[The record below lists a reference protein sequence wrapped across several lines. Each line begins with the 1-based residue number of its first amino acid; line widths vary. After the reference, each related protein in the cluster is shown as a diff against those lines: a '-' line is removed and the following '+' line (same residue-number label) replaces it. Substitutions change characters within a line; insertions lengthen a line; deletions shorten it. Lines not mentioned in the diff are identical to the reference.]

1 MTTSTQK
8 FAEYLSGFEQN
19 RMSMRLGHTV
29 YVEQGKDIFA
39 EDRKTGE
46 LEKVTLEELV
56 SKPWIRE
63 NFERERTF
71 QRRKALAIGLQ
82 STHIPLHERRAYKK
96 RWGLRGNIMTNSNN
110 QTQNSAEHSINV
122 LQQIQLELKAPKS
135 KRNSFGNYNYRNCED
150 ILEAVKP
157 LLQKYNSTLIITD
170 EVQEVGSVV
179 VVTAKVIF
187 TDSNGKETVVKAHA
201 GVEISKKGM
210 DVAQTFGASS
220 SYARKYAL
228 NGLFLI
234 DDTKDYDSDE
244 YHNQVNNS
252 TARNN
257 NQQNSRQSQQAA
269 PQNNQQPAQQQ
280 PNAQQKPKRTQAQL
294 FNDALTAIKGAENK
308 EILKAAA
315 NRFKGTT
322 YEAGITNACRAR
334 ADQMGWPT
342 QSKTQQNNQPNQMRH

>member
-1 MTTSTQK
+1 
-8 FAEYLSGFEQN
+8 
-19 RMSMRLGHTV
+19 
-29 YVEQGKDIFA
+29 
-39 EDRKTGE
+39 
-46 LEKVTLEELV
+46 
-56 SKPWIRE
+56 
-63 NFERERTF
+63 
-71 QRRKALAIGLQ
+71 
-82 STHIPLHERRAYKK
+82 
-96 RWGLRGNIMTNSNN
+96 MTNSNN
-110 QTQNSAEHSINV
+110 QIQNPAEHSINV

-187 TDSNGKETVVKAHA
+187 TDFNGKETVVKAHA

-244 YHNQVNNS
+244 YHNQVNNNG
-252 TARNN
+252 ARNN
-257 NQQNSRQSQQAA
+257 NQQNNRQSHQANNQQNNHAQN
-269 PQNNQQPAQQQ
+269 QNNQQPAQQQ
-280 PNAQQKPKRTQAQL
+280 ANTQQKPKRTQAQL
-294 FNDALTAIKGAENK
+294 FNDALAAIKIAENK
-308 EILKAAA
+308 DILKAAV

-334 ADQMGWPT
+334 ADQMGWPI
-342 QSKTQQNNQPNQMRH
+342 QSKSYQSNQLRH